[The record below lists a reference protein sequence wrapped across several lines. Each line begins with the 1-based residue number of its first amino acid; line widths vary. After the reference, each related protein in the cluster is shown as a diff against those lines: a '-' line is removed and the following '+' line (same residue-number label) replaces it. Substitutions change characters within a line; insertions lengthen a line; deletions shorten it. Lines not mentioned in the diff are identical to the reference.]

1 VATALVFQYCFDE
14 HFSLLEWQL
23 DKLGQ
28 VLFLDPVKSLE
39 ILDLFDQFT
48 LNLGVLLVK
57 KLLRLGLGGRE
68 VRRKVVL

>member
-1 VATALVFQYCFDE
+1 MATALVFQYCFDE
-14 HFSLLEWQL
+14 HFPLLQWQL

-39 ILDLFDQFT
+39 ILDLFDQFS
-48 LNLGVLLVK
+48 LDLGVLLVK
-57 KLLRLGLGGRE
+57 GLLRLGLRGRE